1 MLSSSL
7 YLTLL
12 VLLSSHLP
20 PSHSQD
26 EYPPLFD
33 SLMNVVGDTL
43 NQMISEPRDEPRLLK
58 EYDFIIVG
66 AGSAGCVLANRLSEV
81 RFSSVLESQLSYG
94 SICSITCSRSLARRH
109 IF

>member
-1 MLSSSL
+1 MSRPLHPTFLLLLMLSSH
-7 YLTLL
+7 
-12 VLLSSHLP
+12 SHL
-20 PSHSQD
+20 SRSQ
-26 EYPPLFD
+26 EYPALFN

-81 RFSSVLESQLSYG
+81 RTTF
-94 SICSITCSRSLARRH
+94 C
-109 IF
+109 